1 MLEEELPTAAANHR
15 MGASGAG
22 APDRATARGITPS
35 LNHALATAAPT
46 GADPVV
52 DILASHL
59 SLGCAPIDGGM
70 GGFVHHCACGWSSEL
85 GLEHLDTEGGPV
97 GIVDT
102 LVRRF
107 AAHQAELVRDRIRP

>member
-15 MGASGAG
+15 MGVSGAG
-22 APDRATARGITPS
+22 APDSATARGITPS